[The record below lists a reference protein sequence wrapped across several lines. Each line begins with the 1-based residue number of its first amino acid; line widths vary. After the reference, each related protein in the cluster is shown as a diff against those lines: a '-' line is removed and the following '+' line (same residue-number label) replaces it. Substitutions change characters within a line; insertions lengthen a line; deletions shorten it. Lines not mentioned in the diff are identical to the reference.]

1 MKKYLLLIFILS
13 FVFSFGQNAI
23 VGTGFTDGWG
33 SAGNNSNN
41 YEYFSASAGNSYL
54 STQNANSS
62 GNNYFRFGVDWGGI
76 LKQLTITSGSDISIS
91 AEQEYQLDTNNTGSG
106 SMIINASN
114 TTDNYVFKTYDA
126 GSSPTGKFIFFK
138 VEGTI
143 RTISSV
149 STHSVYS
156 GNDQVI
162 TATLSGALS
171 SGQGVYLRYTSD
183 NFTNSTIT
191 EMSCSGTSCTGT
203 IPAATNTNDADIKY
217 YVFTSG
223 DGLTISHAN
232 ADWYTINMNNNS
244 GNNFSYN
251 STTQLDQGYGV
262 FGYSFDSPTDTAE
275 DNGTAN
281 DSDFVSDSEKSS
293 GKALSEWTSNGVTLT
308 HNTSE
313 NKGVLGTA
321 SGSMQVAVPDG
332 NSDYIQ
338 TRQRDNG
345 AYMDVDYAFTKG
357 TGNTNTT
364 IEDQA
369 TLSFW
374 MKSPVTTSGS
384 SAYRIVLFDGGSEQ
398 QYSSW
403 VDVSTAGSW
412 VEYTL
417 GLGYNGTEGNTVSQ
431 RFGTIDGG
439 LRIRIQFGTGL
450 AGQTVYID
458 DITVTGLDVPWYGQY
473 GTGESSHGNWAINA
487 LPSKYDDVVVD
498 DAFYHSNNNALI
510 INDATFEVNN
520 LYLRDGGSITLR
532 DSEHNS
538 TSYPRSLIVNGN
550 MKIESGGV
558 LSVNKGS
565 ELEIKGNLT
574 DLHTTGGNVI
584 FHSDQDQFSALT
596 VDGTY
601 TNGGSGNKLRYNLY
615 VNGVDAASA
624 QGTNGWDLKGS
635 PLLNGNVQG
644 SAFAQNGSQYGLKTF
659 SVATNS
665 FTATTTSGSNSLTN
679 SIGYAMAKA
688 GSGGTVAITGGAQT
702 AQTTVELDAQIG
714 NGSGGTHWNLLANPF
729 TTYVA
734 ISSEAVTDSDAGGN
748 VWTKNNSILGYTS
761 PQAAIYLWNGTDYSD
776 IINGTTNTARYL
788 APGQAFFV
796 SFDSDN
802 TENSGGVEATFTF
815 QENHQTTLRGMSLI
829 TTDDAIS
836 GQMIEE
842 NRAELH
848 LNLEQNSLS
857 RDTKIIYME
866 DMTDAIDKGYDAAP
880 FIMDGE
886 SFEIISRVPGEDDG
900 TSLAIQALNFSEIL
914 QDKVIP
920 LGINALGGDELTIS
934 ISHRTTPADLNIY
947 LEDTEE
953 GTMTNLLDGDYV
965 LNPTS
970 DLEGIGRFFIHM
982 TADTMSNGEVSTSML
997 NAYKQIDASYIT
1009 IEGLATQTYETKV
1022 SLYNILGR
1030 EVLSTTLNNNMG
1042 TQTISTVGLSAGI
1055 YVIELESGSD
1065 RLTKKL
1071 LIQ

>member
-1 MKKYLLLIFILS
+1 MKKTILYIFLTFFSMS
-13 FVFSFGQNAI
+13 FAQNGI
-23 VGTGFTDGWG
+23 VGSGFTNGWG
-33 SAGNNSNN
+33 NAGVNAND
-41 YEYFSASAGNSYL
+41 YEYFSTSAGNSYI
-54 STQNANSS
+54 STQNANDT
-62 GNNYFRFGVDWGGI
+62 GNRYFRLGVDWGGTY
-76 LKQLTITSGSDISIS
+76 KQLTITHGSDVSIS
-91 AEQEYQLDTNNTGSG
+91 AETEYTLNANNTSSG

-114 TTDNYVFKTYDA
+114 TTDNYIFKTYDA
-126 GSSPTGKFIFFK
+126 SANPTGKFIFFK
-138 VEGTI
+138 VEGTV
-143 RTISSV
+143 RTVSSI

-156 GNDQVI
+156 GNSQVI

-171 SGQGVYLRYTSD
+171 TGQGVYLRYTAD

-191 EMSCSGTSCTGT
+191 EMSCSGTSCTAT
-203 IPAATNTNDADIKY
+203 IPAATNTNNADIKY

-232 ADWYTINMNNNS
+232 ADWYTINLNNNS

-251 STTQLDQGYGV
+251 STTQLDQGYGI
-262 FGYSFDSPTDTAE
+262 FGYSFDSTTDTAE

-281 DSDFVSDSEKSS
+281 DSDFVSDSEDSS
-293 GKALSEWTSNGVTLT
+293 GKAISEWVGSGVTLT

-313 NKGVLGTA
+313 NKGVLGSAT
-321 SGSMQVAVPDG
+321 GSMQVAVSAA
-332 NSDYIQ
+332 NDYIQ
-338 TRQRDNG
+338 TRKRGNS
-345 AYMDVDYAFTKG
+345 AYMDGDYSFTKG

-364 IEDQA
+364 SEDQA

-374 MKSPVTTSGS
+374 MKSPVTTSGETG
-384 SAYRIVLFDGGSEQ
+384 YRVVLYDGGSETQ
-398 QYSSW
+398 FQSW
-403 VDVSTAGSW
+403 QDISTAGSW
-412 VEYTL
+412 VEYTV
-417 GLGYNGTEGNTVSQ
+417 GLGYNGNATTSS
-431 RFGTIDGG
+431 RFGTIDTG
-439 LRIRIQFGTGL
+439 LRIRIQFGSGL
-450 AGQTVYID
+450 ASQTVYLD

-473 GTGESSHGNWAINA
+473 GSGESSHGNWATNA

-498 DAFYHSNNNALI
+498 DAFHHSADNDLI
-510 INDATFEVNN
+510 IDDATFEVNN
-520 LYLRDGGSITLR
+520 LYIRDGGFITLR
-532 DSEHNS
+532 DSEYNS

-550 MKIESGGV
+550 MKIEAGGK
-558 LSVNKGS
+558 LTVNKGS
-565 ELEIKGNLT
+565 EVEVKGNLT
-574 DLHTTGGNVI
+574 DSNTAGGNVL
-584 FHSDQDQFSALT
+584 FQSDQDQFSALT
-596 VDGTY
+596 VDGTF
-601 TNGGSGNKLRYNLY
+601 TNGGSGNKIKYNLY

-624 QGTNGWDLKGS
+624 QGSNGWDLKGS
-635 PLLNGNVQG
+635 PLNNGSVQG

-679 SIGYAMAKA
+679 AIGYAMAKT
-688 GSGGTVAITGGAQT
+688 GSGGTVQITGGAQT
-702 AQTTVELDAQIG
+702 AQQTRELDAQVG
-714 NGSGGTHWNLLANPF
+714 NGGGGSHWNLLANPF

-734 ISSEAVTDSDAGGN
+734 ISSAAVTDSDAGGN

-761 PQAAIYLWNGTDYSD
+761 PQAAIYLWDGTDYSD

-802 TENSGGVEATFTF
+802 TEGSGSSVEATFTF

-836 GQMIEE
+836 GQIIEE

-880 FIMDGE
+880 FIIDDE
-886 SFEIISRVPGEDDG
+886 SFEIVTRVPSEDDG
-900 TSLAIQALNFSEIL
+900 TNLAIQALNFGEVL
-914 QDKVIP
+914 QEKVIP
-920 LGINALGGDELTIS
+920 LGINALGGDEMTIS

-953 GTMTNLLDGDYV
+953 GTMTNLLDGDFV
-965 LNPTS
+965 FTPNS
-970 DLEGIGRFFIHM
+970 DLEGVGRFYIHM
-982 TADTMSNGEVSTSML
+982 TADTMSNEDVSTSML
-997 NAYKQIDASYIT
+997 NAYKKTDASYIT
-1009 IEGLATQTYETKV
+1009 IEGLATQSNETKV

-1042 TQTISTVGLSAGI
+1042 TQTISTVGLSSGI

>member
-1 MKKYLLLIFILS
+1 MKKYLLLIFTLS
-13 FVFSFGQNAI
+13 YIFSLGQNGI
-23 VGTGFTDGWG
+23 VGTGFTNGWG
-33 SAGNNSNN
+33 SACQNANDF
-41 YEYFSASAGNSYL
+41 EYFSASAGNSYI
-54 STQNANSS
+54 STQNANAT
-62 GNNYFRFGVDWGGI
+62 GNQYFRFGVDWDNNW
-76 LKQLTITSGSDISIS
+76 KQLTINNGSDDSINP
-91 AEQEYQLDTNNTGSG
+91 EQEYQLDTNCTGSG

-126 GSSPTGKFIFFK
+126 GSNPTGKFIFFK
-138 VEGTI
+138 VEGTV

-203 IPAATNTNDADIKY
+203 IPAATNTNNADIKY

-244 GNNFSYN
+244 GSNFSYN

-275 DNGTAN
+275 DNGTTN
-281 DSDFVSDSEKSS
+281 DSDLVSDSEDSS
-293 GKALSEWTSNGVTLT
+293 GKAATEFSANGVTMT

-313 NKGVLGTA
+313 NKGVLGSAT
-321 SGSMQVAVPDG
+321 GSMQVEVVDG
-332 NSDYIQ
+332 NNDFVQ
-338 TRQRDNG
+338 TRKRGNA
-345 AYMDVDYAFTKG
+345 AYISTDFTMNSG
-357 TGNTNTT
+357 TGNSTLTSEDALT
-364 IEDQA
+364 I
-369 TLSFW
+369 SFW

-384 SAYRIVLFDGGSEQ
+384 NQGVRPVLYDGTESHFVNYQ
-398 QYSSW
+398 NI
-403 VDVSTAGSW
+403 DTANEW
-412 VEYTL
+412 VEYTFTA
-417 GLGYNGTEGNTVSQ
+417 GYMGSNAAIGAK
-431 RFGTIDGG
+431 FATIDTG
-439 LRIRIQFGTGL
+439 LRLRIQFGPGL

-458 DITVTGLDVPWYGQY
+458 DITVKGIDVAWYGQ
-473 GTGESSHGNWAINA
+473 GTDESQNYNWKGGL
-487 LPSKYDDVVVD
+487 LPSKFDDVVID
-498 DAFYHSNNNALI
+498 DAFYHSNNYGTI

-520 LYLRDGGSITLR
+520 LYLRDGGTLTLR
-532 DSEHNS
+532 DSEYNS

-558 LSVNKGS
+558 LTVNKGS
-565 ELEIKGNLT
+565 EIEIKGNLT
-574 DLHTTGGNVI
+574 DLHTSGGNVI

-615 VNGVDAASA
+615 INGVDAASA

-635 PLLNGNVQG
+635 PLKNGSVQG
-644 SAFAQNGSQYGLKTF
+644 TAFAVNGSQYGLKTF

-679 SIGYAMAKA
+679 SIGYAMAKS

-734 ISSEAVTDSDAGGN
+734 ISSDAVTDSDAGGN
-748 VWTKNNSILGYTS
+748 VWTKNNSILGYTN

-796 SFDSDN
+796 SFDNDN
-802 TENSGGVEATFTF
+802 TEGDGNSVEATFTF

-829 TTDDAIS
+829 TTDDAIA
-836 GQMIEE
+836 GDLFEE
-842 NRAELH
+842 ARAELH

-866 DMTDAIDKGYDAAP
+866 EMTDAIDKGYDAAP

-886 SFEIISRVPGEDDG
+886 SFEIVTRVPIEDNG
-900 TSLAIQALNFSEIL
+900 TNLAIQALNFSEIL
-914 QDKVIP
+914 QEKIIP

-953 GTMTNLLDGDYV
+953 GTMTNLLDGDYI
-965 LNPTS
+965 LTPTS
-970 DLEGIGRFFIHM
+970 DLEGVGRFFIHM
-982 TADTMSNGEVSTSML
+982 TADTMSNGEVSTSIL
-997 NAYKQIDASYIT
+997 NAYKEIDASYIT
-1009 IEGLATQTYETKV
+1009 IEGLATQSNETKV

-1030 EVLSTTLNNNMG
+1030 EVLATTLNNNMG

>member
-1 MKKYLLLIFILS
+1 MKKYLVLIFTLS
-13 FVFSFGQNAI
+13 FIFSFGQNAI
-23 VGTGFTDGWG
+23 VGNGFTCCWG
-33 SAGNNSNN
+33 SAGNSNYG
-41 YEYFSASAGNSYL
+41 YEYFDASAGNSYI
-54 STQNANSS
+54 SIQNARNA
-62 GNNYFRFGVDWGGI
+62 GGYNYFRFGVDWGGT
-76 LKQLTITSGSDISIS
+76 LKQITITPGSDTVVT
-91 AEQEYQLDTNNTGSG
+91 AGNEYTLNPNNTNSG
-106 SMIINASN
+106 AMVINAPN

-126 GSSPTGKFIFFK
+126 GSDPTGKFIFFK
-138 VEGTI
+138 VDGTV

-156 GNDQVI
+156 GNDQII

-171 SGQGVYLRYTSD
+171 SGQGVYLRYTAD
-183 NFTNSTIT
+183 NFTSSTIT

-203 IPAATNTNDADIKY
+203 IPAATNSNNADIKY

-244 GNNFSYN
+244 DNNYSYN

-281 DSDFVSDSEKSS
+281 DSDFVSDSELGN
-293 GKALSEWTSNGVTLT
+293 GKALSEWTGNGVTLT

-313 NKGVLGTA
+313 NKGVLGSA

-338 TRQRDNG
+338 TRQRGNG
-345 AYMDVDYAFTKG
+345 AYVDADYAFTKG
-357 TGNTNTT
+357 TGNTNTR

-374 MKSPVTTSGS
+374 MKSPVTTSENSG
-384 SAYRIVLFDGGSEQ
+384 YRVVLFDGGSEQ

-403 VDVSTAGSW
+403 SDISTAGSW

-417 GLGYNGTEGNTVSQ
+417 GLGYNGTDDNAVSQ
-431 RFGTIDGG
+431 RFGTIDEG

-450 AGQTVYID
+450 ANQTVYID
-458 DITVTGLDVPWYGQY
+458 DITVTGLDVPWYGEY
-473 GTGESSHGNWAINA
+473 GSGESSHGNWAING

-498 DAFYHSNNNALI
+498 DDFYHSANNALK

-532 DSEHNS
+532 DSEYSS

-574 DLHTTGGNVI
+574 DLNTSGGNVI

-596 VDGTY
+596 VDGSF

-615 VNGVDAASA
+615 INGVDASSA
-624 QGTNGWDLKGS
+624 QGSHGWDLKGS
-635 PLLNGNVQG
+635 PLNNGWVNG
-644 SAFAQNGSQYGLKTF
+644 SAFAQNGNQYALGTYN
-659 SVATNS
+659 SSTNS
-665 FTATTTSGSNSLTN
+665 FSSTTTSGSNNLTN
-679 SIGYAMAKA
+679 STGYAMAKA
-688 GSGGTVAITGGAQT
+688 ESGGTVAITGGAQT
-702 AQTTVELDAQIG
+702 AQQTIELTHPG
-714 NGSGGTHWNLLANPF
+714 GGSHWNLLANPF

-734 ISSEAVTDSDAGGN
+734 ISSDAVTDSDAGGN
-748 VWTKNNSILGYTS
+748 VWTKNNSIVGYTDS
-761 PQAAIYLWNGTDYSD
+761 QAAIYLWNGTDYSD

-802 TENSGGVEATFTF
+802 TENSGEVEATFTF

-829 TTDDAIS
+829 TTDDAIT
-836 GQMIEE
+836 GDIMEE

-848 LNLEQNSLS
+848 LNLEQNSFS

-866 DMTDAIDKGYDAAP
+866 DMTDGIDKGYDAAP
-880 FIMDGE
+880 FIIEGE
-886 SFEIISRVPGEDDG
+886 SFDIVTRVPSEDDG
-900 TSLAIQALNFSEIL
+900 INLAI
-914 QDKVIP
+914 
-920 LGINALGGDELTIS
+920 
-934 ISHRTTPADLNIY
+934 
-947 LEDTEE
+947 
-953 GTMTNLLDGDYV
+953 
-965 LNPTS
+965 
-970 DLEGIGRFFIHM
+970 
-982 TADTMSNGEVSTSML
+982 
-997 NAYKQIDASYIT
+997 
-1009 IEGLATQTYETKV
+1009 
-1022 SLYNILGR
+1022 
-1030 EVLSTTLNNNMG
+1030 
-1042 TQTISTVGLSAGI
+1042 
-1055 YVIELESGSD
+1055 
-1065 RLTKKL
+1065 
-1071 LIQ
+1071 